1 MKILQIGKYYPPV
14 HGGMETVLKDS
25 CQGLINAG
33 CQITVIVSA
42 DSADGSIEQI
52 GQGSTLI
59 RCPRLT
65 TFLSQPLNYT
75 LPSVVRKTIAD
86 FKPDIIQI
94 HLPNPLAN
102 IALQMSGVFGDIPVA
117 VWYHADITRQKISR
131 FFYRPLLNKLLGECT
146 GISVSTASL
155 LKQSSVLK
163 AYENKVKVIPFGI
176 DISGFSAGG
185 NAGKGPLLFVGR
197 LVYYK
202 GIDVLLEAVSRIP
215 EAELVIVGDG
225 PLKEQLKINIE
236 QSGLSDRVQLLG
248 NISNEKLKTIMNE
261 SGALVLP
268 STHKSETFG
277 LVQLEAMA
285 SSIPVISTNLPTG
298 VATINIDNETG
309 FVVAPGDVSELAEA
323 INKLYQDSQNA
334 YEQGLNGRAR
344 VEKYFSRETMAHNL
358 ISWYSELVEK
368 RK

>member
-1 MKILQIGKYYPPV
+1 
-14 HGGMETVLKDS
+14 
-25 CQGLINAG
+25 
-33 CQITVIVSA
+33 
-42 DSADGSIEQI
+42 
-52 GQGSTLI
+52 
-59 RCPRLT
+59 
-65 TFLSQPLNYT
+65 
-75 LPSVVRKTIAD
+75 LPSVVRKTVAD

-131 FFYRPLLNKLLGECT
+131 IIYRPLLNKLLGKCA
-146 GISVSTASL
+146 GISVSTRSL
-155 LKQSSVLK
+155 LNQSTVLK
-163 AYENKVKVIPFGI
+163 AYEEKVKVIPFGI
-176 DISGFSAGG
+176 DISGFPAGSA
-185 NAGKGPLLFVGR
+185 AGSGPLLFVGR

-202 GIDVLLEAVSRIP
+202 GIEVLLEAVARIP

-225 PLKEQLKINIE
+225 PLKDKLKRKIVK
-236 QSGLSDRVQLLG
+236 SGLSDRVQLLG
-248 NISNEKLKTIMNE
+248 DISNAKLKTIMNE

-298 VATINIDNETG
+298 VATVNIDNETG
-309 FVVAPGDVSELAEA
+309 FVVTPGDVSELTEA
-323 INKLYQDSQNA
+323 IIKIYQDPQKA
-334 YEQGLNGRAR
+334 CELGYEGRAR
-344 VEKYFSRETMAHNL
+344 VEKYFSREVMAQNL
-358 ISWYSELVEK
+358 IAWYTELIEK

>member
-1 MKILQIGKYYPPV
+1 
-14 HGGMETVLKDS
+14 
-25 CQGLINAG
+25 
-33 CQITVIVSA
+33 
-42 DSADGSIEQI
+42 
-52 GQGSTLI
+52 
-59 RCPRLT
+59 
-65 TFLSQPLNYT
+65 
-75 LPSVVRKTIAD
+75 
-86 FKPDIIQI
+86 
-94 HLPNPLAN
+94 
-102 IALQMSGVFGDIPVA
+102 
-117 VWYHADITRQKISR
+117 
-131 FFYRPLLNKLLGECT
+131 KLLGKCD

-155 LKQSSVLK
+155 LNQSSVLK

-176 DISGFSAGG
+176 DISAFSAGG

-202 GIDVLLEAVSRIP
+202 GIEVLLEAVTRIP

-225 PLKEQLKINIE
+225 PLKEQLKRKIVK
-236 QSGLSDRVQLLG
+236 SGLSDRVQLLG
-248 NISNEKLKTIMNE
+248 DISNAKLKTIVNE

-298 VATINIDNETG
+298 VATVNIDNETG
-309 FVVAPGDVSELAEA
+309 FVVAPGDVSELTEA

-334 YEQGLNGRAR
+334 YELGCNGRAR
-344 VEKYFSRETMAHNL
+344 VEKHFSREVMANSL
-358 ISWYSELVEK
+358 IAWYTELIEK

>member
-25 CQGLINAG
+25 CQGLINAD
-33 CQITVIVSA
+33 CQVTVIVSA
-42 DSADGSIEQI
+42 DSSDGSTEQI

-75 LPSVVRKTIAD
+75 LPSVVRKTVAD

-131 FFYRPLLNKLLGECT
+131 IIYRPLLNKLLGKCA
-146 GISVSTASL
+146 GISVSTRSL
-155 LKQSSVLK
+155 LNQSTVLK
-163 AYENKVKVIPFGI
+163 AYEEKVKVIPFGI
-176 DISGFSAGG
+176 DISGFPVGRAAGI
-185 NAGKGPLLFVGR
+185 GPLLFVGR

-202 GIDVLLEAVSRIP
+202 GIEVLLEVVARIP

-225 PLKEQLKINIE
+225 PLKEQLKRKISK
-236 QSGLSDRVQLLG
+236 SGLSERVQLLG
-248 NISNEKLKTIMNE
+248 DISNTKLKSVMNNA
-261 SGALVLP
+261 GALVLP

-298 VATINIDNETG
+298 VATVNIDNETG
-309 FVVAPGDVSELAEA
+309 FVVTPGDVPELTEA
-323 INKLYQDSQNA
+323 IIKLYQDSQNA
-334 YEQGLNGRAR
+334 CELGRNGRTR
-344 VEKYFSRETMAHNL
+344 VEQYFSREVMAQNL
-358 ISWYSELVEK
+358 IAWYTELIEK

>member
-1 MKILQIGKYYPPV
+1 MKILQIGKYYPPF
-14 HGGMETVLKDS
+14 HGGMETALKDS

-33 CQITVIVSA
+33 CKVTVIVSA
-42 DSADGSIEQI
+42 DSADGSTEQI

-75 LPSVVRKTIAD
+75 LPAVVRKTVAD

-102 IALQMSGVFGDIPVA
+102 IALQMSGVFGNIPVA

-131 FFYRPLLNKLLGECT
+131 IIYRPLLNKLLEKCT

-155 LKQSSVLK
+155 LNQSSVLK

-176 DISGFSAGG
+176 DVSGFSAGG

-202 GIDVLLEAVSRIP
+202 GIEVLLEAVSRIP
-215 EAELVIVGDG
+215 EAKLIIIGQG
-225 PLKEQLKINIE
+225 PLKEQIKRKITS
-236 QSGLSDRVQLLG
+236 SGLSDRVQLFG
-248 NISNEKLKTIMNE
+248 DISNSKLKTIMKD

-298 VATINIDNETG
+298 VATVNIDNETG
-309 FVVAPGDVSELAEA
+309 FVVAPGNASELTEA
-323 INKLYQDSQNA
+323 IKKLYQDSQNA
-334 YEQGLNGRAR
+334 YELGCNGRAR
-344 VEKYFSRETMAHNL
+344 VENVFSREVMANSL
-358 ISWYSELVEK
+358 ISWYTKLIEK

>member
-33 CQITVIVSA
+33 CQVTVIVSA
-42 DSADGSIEQI
+42 DSNEASIEQI

-59 RCPRLT
+59 RCPRLA

-75 LPSVVRKTIAD
+75 LPSVVRKTVAD

-131 FFYRPLLNKLLGECT
+131 IIYRPLLNKLLAKCT
-146 GISVSTASL
+146 GIAVSTASL
-155 LKQSSVLK
+155 LNQSSVLK

-176 DISGFSAGG
+176 DISGFSAGE

-202 GIDVLLEAVSRIP
+202 GIEVLLEAVAGIP

-225 PLKEQLKINIE
+225 PLKDQLRKNITK
-236 QSGLSDRVQLLG
+236 SGLSDRVQLLG
-248 NISNEKLKTIMNE
+248 DISNKKLKTIMNE

-298 VATINIDNETG
+298 VATVNIDNETG
-309 FVVAPGDVSELAEA
+309 FVVAPGDVVELTEA
-323 INKLYQDSQNA
+323 IEKLYQDSKKA
-334 YEQGLNGRAR
+334 DELGRSGRSR
-344 VEKYFSRETMAHNL
+344 VEQLFSREVMAQNL
-358 ISWYSELVEK
+358 IAWYKDLIEM